1 MEPWAADR
9 VSGQIAGVAGGWSG
23 RLPAA
28 SVPSA
33 KRGRGLPGV
42 PPKAGQGPGDTM
54 LQVPAGVLVHRDE
67 LLRNLLRSEHSVNRR
82 KSLPL

>member
-9 VSGQIAGVAGGWSG
+9 VSGQIAGVVGGWSG

-33 KRGRGLPGV
+33 KQGRGLPSV
-42 PPKAGQGPGDTM
+42 PPKAGRGLGDTM